1 MLLIYVK
8 LHTYQIFRVLYLP
21 IGVCH
26 GDIKLHNLLVNSQ
39 THQLK
44 LCDFGGA
51 KVLVKGEPNISYIC
65 SRYYRAPEFMFRVT
79 KYPTASDIWSAGC
92 VFAELML
99 GQPLLLG
106 ESGVNQLV
114 EIIKVVGTSISEEI
128 KRMNLIYTEFKFPYI
143 IPISLSTPHHVPI
156 FQMPF
161 KPIPFTFAWP
171 YMATLTSIT
180 HSSTLLLIFSYVVHF
195 IIHHTHPPIPIKPIS
210 PTILPPSHPTFML
223 HQTHHHFH
231 SHASIIHFPSPF
243 TITLNGPPI
252 SIYPQP

>member
-65 SRYYRAPEFMFRVT
+65 SRYYRAPEFMFR
-79 KYPTASDIWSAGC
+79 
-92 VFAELML
+92 LML

-114 EIIKVVGTSISEEI
+114 EIIKVLGTSISEEI

-156 FQMPF
+156 FQILVCLEHLQKGIVDSSGNAVMVVQF
-161 KPIPFTFAWP
+161 KARHIVTQNKWRYLEGGFDLGMT
-171 YMATLTSIT
+171 YIT
-180 HSSTLLLIFSYVVHF
+180 EKIVAIRKTV
-195 IIHHTHPPIPIKPIS
+195 
-210 PTILPPSHPTFML
+210 
-223 HQTHHHFH
+223 
-231 SHASIIHFPSPF
+231 
-243 TITLNGPPI
+243 
-252 SIYPQP
+252 